1 MEMNEIM
8 VMLELL
14 ADYWLLLLPLVL
26 IQYGLMIAALV
37 HILKHNTYRTGSRV
51 IWLVVCLLVNI
62 IGPVLYFTIGK
73 GDE

>member
-1 MEMNEIM
+1 MEDIM
-8 VMLELL
+8 LIMELL

-26 IQYGLMIAALV
+26 IQFGLMIAALV
-37 HILKHNTYRTGSRV
+37 HVLKHDTYRTGTRT
-51 IWLVVCLLVNI
+51 IWIIICIFVNI